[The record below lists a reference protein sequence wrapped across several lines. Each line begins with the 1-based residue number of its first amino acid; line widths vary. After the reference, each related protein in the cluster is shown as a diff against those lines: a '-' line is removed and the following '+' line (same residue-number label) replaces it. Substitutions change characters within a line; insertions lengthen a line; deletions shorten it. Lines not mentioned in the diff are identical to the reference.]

1 MKRLNMWN
9 LSTLHLFFMFLRF
22 TSYIHQESITSE
34 GLYTSIL
41 QIHMSKLE
49 AGSTNS
55 HATLCTSFLPFC
67 NKHSHPHTHTYRHL
81 TPVPFALVLS
91 AEPPISHTQICP
103 KIYDR
108 LLNLYFESYMQCH
121 RGTCRTKGAK
131 I

>member
-1 MKRLNMWN
+1 MESLN
-9 LSTLHLFFMFLRF
+9 SSSFLYF
-22 TSYIHQESITSE
+22 PQVHI
-34 GLYTSIL
+34 LYTSGIGHIGRAIY
-41 QIHMSKLE
+41 QYIANMSKLE
-49 AGSTNS
+49 AGRTNS

-91 AEPPISHTQICP
+91 AELPISHTQICP

>member
-1 MKRLNMWN
+1 MKRFNMWN
-9 LSTLHLFFMFLRF
+9 LSTLHLFFIFLRF
-22 TSYIHQESITSE
+22 TSYIHQESVTSE

-41 QIHMSKLE
+41 QICPNLKQ
-49 AGSTNS
+49 AGQTAMLHSVPPFFLSATNTP
-55 HATLCTSFLPFC
+55 TL
-67 NKHSHPHTHTYRHL
+67 THTYRHL

-91 AEPPISHTQICP
+91 AEPPTSHTQICP

-108 LLNLYFESYMQCH
+108 LLKLYFESYMQCH